1 MHSTHAHLNISTAL
15 GNVRHL
21 LILQKKLNGYHLSDE
36 KSFIF
41 NKRSLIWHGKSWIT
55 AMRFLV

>member
-15 GNVRHL
+15 GTVRHL

-36 KSFIF
+36 KS
-41 NKRSLIWHGKSWIT
+41 LIWHGKSWIT